1 MQKFEFALLVIF
13 TIIYTS
19 LAAEETRS
27 VVSSAHR
34 VALLELYTSEGCNSC
49 PPAGKW
55 LGQLEEKG
63 FGSDKVIPI
72 ALHVDY
78 WDYLGWRDVYA
89 DPQHSKRQQQHVLR
103 NRLSTAY
110 TPQLILDGK
119 NLRPSKLLA
128 GRLKKINAEA
138 AQVEM
143 KISVSPI
150 KNNQL
155 TVTSHIRPAQT
166 SLVKAK
172 KFFLVLV
179 EENINSKI
187 KAGENA
193 GRTLRHHDV
202 TRSFLGPAPLNINKE
217 TKIEK
222 VISIPR
228 NSNQNN
234 LSIVAFVEA
243 EPGNI
248 LQVVRLKLADHQA
261 DSD

>member
-1 MQKFEFALLVIF
+1 MHKLEFILPVFLAIIF
-13 TIIYTS
+13 TS

-27 VVSSAHR
+27 VISPTHR
-34 VALLELYTSEGCNSC
+34 IALLELYTSEGCNSC
-49 PPAGKW
+49 PPAEKW
-55 LGQLEEKG
+55 LGQLEDKG

-119 NLRPSKLLA
+119 NLRPSRLLE
-128 GRLKKINAEA
+128 GRLKKINSATAE
-138 AQVEM
+138 VEI
-143 KISVSPI
+143 KLSASPI

-155 TVTSHIRPAQT
+155 TVTSHIRP
-166 SLVKAK
+166 VKTGFAK
-172 KFFLVLV
+172 AENLFLVLV
-179 EENINSKI
+179 EENVNSKI

-193 GRTLRHHDV
+193 GRTLKHHGV
-202 TRSFLGPAPLNINKE
+202 TRRFLKPVSLNISKE

-228 NSNQNN
+228 NSNQKN
-234 LSIVAFVEA
+234 LSIVAFIEA

-248 LQVVRLKLADHQA
+248 LQVVKLKLAD
-261 DSD
+261 